1 MPSASI
7 GAALAFTGG
16 MYTGGSIFLI
26 AVGAILY
33 FAVSY
38 RVPGVN
44 LPMVG
49 LILMVVGVISLLF
62 AMISTATTR
71 RRPT

>member
-1 MPSASI
+1 
-7 GAALAFTGG
+7 

-62 AMISTATTR
+62 AVISTATTR

>member
-1 MPSASI
+1 
-7 GAALAFTGG
+7 
-16 MYTGGSIFLI
+16 MYAGGSIFLI
-26 AVGAILY
+26 ALGAILY

-49 LILMVVGVISLLF
+49 LILMVVGVIAFLF
-62 AMISTATTR
+62 TAISGATTR
-71 RRPT
+71 HRLT

>member
-1 MPSASI
+1 
-7 GAALAFTGG
+7 

-49 LILMVVGVISLLF
+49 LILMVVGLISLLF
-62 AMISTATTR
+62 SIISIGTTR

>member
-1 MPSASI
+1 
-7 GAALAFTGG
+7 

-38 RVPGVN
+38 RVPGINV
-44 LPMVG
+44 PMVG

-62 AMISTATTR
+62 AVISTATTR

>member
-1 MPSASI
+1 
-7 GAALAFTGG
+7 
-16 MYTGGSIFLI
+16 MYAGGSVFLI

-44 LPMVG
+44 LPTVG
-49 LILMVVGVISLLF
+49 LILMVVGLVSLMF
-62 AMISTATTR
+62 SIVSTATTR